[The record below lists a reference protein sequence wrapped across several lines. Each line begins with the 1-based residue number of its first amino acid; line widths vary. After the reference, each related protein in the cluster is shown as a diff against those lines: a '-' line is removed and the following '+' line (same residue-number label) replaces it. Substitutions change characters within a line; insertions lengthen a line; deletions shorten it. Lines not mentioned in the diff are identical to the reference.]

1 MEKITLGK
9 SGLIVSRIS
18 FGALPIQRLDF
29 DSSRDILLRALEG
42 GINFFDTA
50 RGYSDSEEKIGYALS
65 SRRQDI
71 IIATKASGAE
81 DRAGVMSCLGTSLS
95 NLKTDYVDLLQLHN
109 PPELPNPEDPD
120 SLYAGL
126 LEAREQGKTKTIG
139 ITNHSRKIAIEAA
152 RSGLYDTVQFPLSAI
167 SSDEDL
173 ELVEICRENNV
184 GLIAMKAM
192 CGGLLKNASL
202 AFAGLRRYEN
212 VVPIWGIQKMEELEE
227 FLTLEENPPV
237 LDETLIKELEREK
250 KELAG
255 DFCRGCGYCLPCP
268 ADIKI
273 PMAARMSFLLRR
285 APSENFLT
293 TEWQNEMEK
302 IEDCINCRACVG
314 RCPYSLETPD
324 LLKKMLADYRTFF

>member
-285 APSENFLT
+285 APSEKWLN
-293 TEWQNEMEK
+293 TEWQKEMGK
-302 IEDCINCRACVG
+302 IEDCIDCRACVG